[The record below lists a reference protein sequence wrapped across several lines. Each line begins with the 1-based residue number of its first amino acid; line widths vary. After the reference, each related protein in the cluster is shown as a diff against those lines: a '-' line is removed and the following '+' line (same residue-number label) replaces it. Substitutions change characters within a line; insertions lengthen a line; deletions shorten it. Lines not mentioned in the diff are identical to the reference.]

1 MANQQTHE
9 QRRET
14 LLAYY
19 RALAVVESRFPISKR
34 SGHIDVSFSWADA
47 FKTHKKVSIA
57 NVHLESRRQLQRR
70 QLVPARPRRGP
81 HHAGGDQDG
90 RARIQRAGRGVRHAA
105 RRRAR
110 EDWRRGRRDA
120 TADLSGVRW
129 HAVSLH
135 LAQAQEC
142 FYDKAATDGKSTA
155 VCVKLAQQTHLF
167 YEEVKTALA
176 SPPLSEHLEKSW
188 LAHVAA
194 KSAMFHAEALSRAAK
209 MAEDDDEDIG
219 SAIARLLV
227 ASTELHA
234 AHRMTKNTGGS
245 ASTA

>member
-1 MANQQTHE
+1 MHFEKAAVIFNLGASWSQ
-9 QRRET
+9 
-14 LLAYY
+14 LGLAAD
-19 RALAVVESRFPISKR
+19 RATPE
-34 SGHIDVSFSWADA
+34 
-47 FKTHKKVSIA
+47 
-57 NVHLESRRQLQRR
+57 
-70 QLVPARPRRGP
+70 
-81 HHAGGDQDG
+81 DQDG
-90 RARIQRAGRGVRHAA
+90 RARVPAGGGAFA
-105 RRRAR
+105 MLR
-110 EDWRRGRRDA
+110 EDVLGKVGGVGGGDA
-120 TADLSGVRW
+120 TADLSEECAGML
-129 HAVSLH
+129 VSLH

-176 SPPLSEHLEKSW
+176 CAPLSEHLEKSW

-234 AHRMTKNTGGS
+234 AHRMAKNTGGS